1 MVGEMPE
8 EKVRPRPHREATVE
22 DRMQLAYKG
31 WPSGTPLWLLF
42 VLIALTLAIA
52 YVVRRRNGG

>member
-1 MVGEMPE
+1 M
-8 EKVRPRPHREATVE
+8 E